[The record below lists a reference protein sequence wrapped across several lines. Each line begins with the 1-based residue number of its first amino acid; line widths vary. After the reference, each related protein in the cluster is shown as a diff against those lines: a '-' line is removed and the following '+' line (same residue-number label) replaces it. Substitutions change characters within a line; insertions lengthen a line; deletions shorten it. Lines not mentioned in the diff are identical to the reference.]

1 MSDITIPPEALRAAR
16 TAYLKATH
24 LSWQGAV
31 DAACHAML
39 AAWPGMRLAPAI
51 PHSYPEL
58 GRPERIILP
67 LPTENTNA
75 EG

>member
-1 MSDITIPPEALRAAR
+1 MTDITIPPEALRAAR

-39 AAWPGMRLAPAI
+39 KAWPRGETVCG
-51 PHSYPEL
+51 EL
-58 GRPERIILP
+58 GLLQPVIYLP
-67 LPTENTNA
+67 LTENTDDHH
-75 EG
+75 